1 MASTLSVAELL
12 SAARV
17 RLPEMT
23 AFLQDLVRLPSV
35 NGRESEAAV
44 AGRILAEAARLGMEG
59 ELVAADPA
67 RPNAL
72 VHWGEGRRGFVLVG
86 HMDTVS
92 EGLPAAW
99 TYPPFEAHVAEGRVY
114 GRGAADNKAG
124 IACGV
129 YTLALGRDL
138 GLFDPAQVRLM
149 LAGVVDE
156 ESGASSRLGVR
167 YLLDT
172 GRLIGSLGGIYAYAS
187 DIVCI
192 GHRGLL
198 RLLLRASGK
207 SVHTG
212 SPAWSRGE
220 GGVNAV
226 TGLAAVLLRLEAL
239 HLPAPA
245 HPAFA
250 GLGCTLTPG
259 TLMHGGEFE
268 SMVPAAAEALVDVR
282 LMPGQDSVD
291 VIRAVQEAIAAECAL
306 RPGLAV
312 AIEIK
317 NNLPGVAL
325 APDHPLARSAQRW
338 TEAVTGKAWP
348 IAGAGPANEG
358 YMLIG
363 AGIPTLC
370 GFGPTGGG
378 AHAPDEWVEIDSLAE
393 TVAMYLGIMMDCFE
407 AAQQLQNNP
416 SDI

>member
-1 MASTLSVAELL
+1 VAGSP
-12 SAARV
+12 SAATLLAAARA
-17 RLPEMT
+17 RLPALT

-35 NGRESEAAV
+35 NGRENEAGV
-44 AGRILAEAARLGMEG
+44 ASRILAEAARLGLEG
-59 ELVAADPA
+59 QLAAADPA

-72 VHWGEGRRGFVLVG
+72 VCWGQGPAGFVLVG

-99 TYPPFEAHVAEGRVY
+99 TYPPFEARLAEGRLY

-124 IACGV
+124 IACGL
-129 YTLALGRDL
+129 YTLALARDL
-138 GLFDPAQVRLM
+138 GLLDSARVRLV

-167 YLLDT
+167 YLLDA
-172 GRLIGSLGGIYAYAS
+172 GLLAGVRGGIYTYAS

-207 SVHTG
+207 AVHTG
-212 SPAWSRGE
+212 SPTWSRGE
-220 GGVNAV
+220 VGVNAV
-226 TGLAAVLLRLEAL
+226 TGLAAVLLRLETL
-239 HLPAPA
+239 DLPAPA
-245 HPAFA
+245 HPAFI

-259 TLMHGGEFE
+259 TLMRGGEFE

-282 LMPGQDSVD
+282 LMPGQAAEGVLQ
-291 VIRAVQEAIAAECAL
+291 AVQAAIAAECAR
-306 RPGLAV
+306 RPGLAISLEV
-312 AIEIK
+312 K

-325 APDHPLARSAQRW
+325 PPDHPLARSAQRW
-338 TEAVTGKAWP
+338 TEVVTGREWP
-348 IAGAGPANEG
+348 VAGAGPANEG

-370 GFGPTGGG
+370 GFGPSGGG
-378 AHAPDEWVEIDSLAE
+378 AHATDEWVALDSLAE
-393 TVAMYLGIMMDCFE
+393 TVAMYAGIMV
-407 AAQQLQNNP
+407 
-416 SDI
+416 DIL